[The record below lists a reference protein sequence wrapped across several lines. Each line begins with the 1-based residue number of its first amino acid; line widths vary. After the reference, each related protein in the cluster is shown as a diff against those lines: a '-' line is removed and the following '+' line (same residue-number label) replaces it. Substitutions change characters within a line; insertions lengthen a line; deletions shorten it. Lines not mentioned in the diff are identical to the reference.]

1 VSLVHDV
8 IATTAIGFGV
18 GMAIVLVLVALI
30 ALTMKAR
37 GG

>member
-1 VSLVHDV
+1 MHDV
-8 IATTAIGFGV
+8 IAASAVGFGV
-18 GMAIVLVLVALI
+18 GMAIVAVLVALI